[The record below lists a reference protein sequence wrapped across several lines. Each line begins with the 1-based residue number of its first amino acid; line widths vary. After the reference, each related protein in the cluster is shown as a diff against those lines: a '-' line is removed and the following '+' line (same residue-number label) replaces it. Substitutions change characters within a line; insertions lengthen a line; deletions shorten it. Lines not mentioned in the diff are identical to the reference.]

1 MQEVLEGLTQPLDDE
16 DLAGLSF
23 DRSAP
28 RAARRPTPRRTSSG
42 CSSRSAG
49 RTCCPIVLPTEE
61 RVEAMLAGTSHARD
75 EVVGRLRPTAFRE
88 FWEFTVEKVA
98 VNAVMA
104 GARPEYLPVILA
116 RWRSGMTARSSS
128 TTSFATIA
136 LVNGPI
142 RNEIGMN
149 SGIGALG
156 PYNHANATIGR
167 AYGLVSQ
174 NLQGG
179 SVPGETYMG
188 SQGNSYAYSAA
199 FAENEERSPWTPFH
213 VQHGFEP
220 TDSTVSLFLGGWY
233 TQFGTDPR
241 RHLAGALPRPARGV
255 RPVHR
260 PDRRARPAGGA
271 QARRVRLRHA
281 REARRLAGREL
292 AAPGARVLGQPVDAD
307 ARAPV
312 GGAGPGA
319 VRQPPEGRA
328 RRARADVPPAGH
340 QRRRR
345 RRRDAAAPTR

>member
-1 MQEVLEGLTQPLDDE
+1 MLEG
-16 DLAGLSF
+16 
-23 DRSAP
+23 
-28 RAARRPTPRRTSSG
+28 TS
-42 CSSRSAG
+42 R
-49 RTCCPIVLPTEE
+49 
-61 RVEAMLAGTSHARD
+61 ARD

-116 RWRSGMTARSSS
+116 TLASGITARSSS
-128 TTSFATIA
+128 TTSFATISV
-136 LVNGPI
+136 VNGPI

-149 SGIGALG
+149 SGIGAMG

-167 AYGLVSQ
+167 AYGLVSA

-213 VQHGFEP
+213 VQQGFKP
-220 TDSTVSLFLGGWY
+220 TDSTVSLFFGGWY
-233 TQFGTDPR
+233 TQFGT
-241 RHLAGALPRPARGV
+241 V
-255 RPVHR
+255 RATPG
-260 PDRRARPAGGA
+260 RRASAASSRRATRSSGRSSRSTRWRRPSSSSTASTRGEAG
-271 QARRVRLRHA
+271 
-281 REARRLAGREL
+281 RLAGREL

-312 GGAGPGA
+312 GRARAGA
-319 VRQPPEGRA
+319 VRRA
-328 RRARADVPPAGH
+328 
-340 QRRRR
+340 
-345 RRRDAAAPTR
+345 T